1 MQAIRIL
8 IVTDD
13 EGGFMRSNS
22 DAHKFHLGE
31 FVKVL
36 TDTAWQ
42 GFTIQIVK
50 AHRRSSTGPDGADLH
65 DFRFTADSLRGFD
78 MVFFFSIHHF
88 GEEDVGLR
96 VGPPAAQFTT
106 DAQRREEAAAVAA
119 FMEAGGGF
127 FATGDHADI
136 GGAVNMHIPRIRS
149 MRRWVAAGTPNPRG
163 LPLAPSASDADRHD
177 TLRAGGDSG
186 AAGGATYPYQF
197 NDQSDNV
204 PQPIRVRRYPI
215 AGGRIAR
222 TTLPHPLLCSPLG
235 VIDVLPDHMHE
246 GWCEAP
252 ADLSLPEDLPG
263 RAGKPEYP
271 PGPDGRPLA
280 PEVIAE
286 ATIEP
291 HATLNQEFGGFVSPP
306 TSRTTPFGVIA
317 AYDGHRAGVGRAVVG
332 STWHHFVNINVIGTS
347 RSFAGSN
354 ANKTKGFY
362 TGPGDTPVPAYQK
375 IMWFYRNLVYWLIP
389 THRRRTAL
397 FNVAQTVWLHPRWEE
412 LKGKFTPFWTE
423 LPPSLKHVVDLG
435 QLAEDYFASTRGRCL
450 AYELVIE
457 LLYPVWRFDPL
468 IRDRWLP
475 HLDPWAL
482 SSHKVQR
489 KAADEAVAALLP
501 DTRVLLHL
509 ALGCAV
515 GGVLDT
521 GARQA
526 DEEGRLFEHAAR
538 AASGVFARTLPE
550 LAAALGRAQRETR
563 LLGRLLQE
571 TSKAATDALGTQ
583 RQ

>member
-1 MQAIRIL
+1 MPVIRIL

-13 EGGFMRSNS
+13 EGGFLRSNS
-22 DAHKFHLGE
+22 ELHKFHLGE

-36 TDTAWQ
+36 TDTTWQ

-50 AHRRSSTGPDGADLH
+50 AHRRSPGFTGADLH
-65 DFRFTADSLRGFD
+65 DFRFTADSLHGFD
-78 MVFFFSIHHF
+78 MVFFFSIHHIR
-88 GEEDVGLR
+88 EEDAGSR
-96 VGPPAAQFTT
+96 VGPAVASFTT

-149 MRRWVAAGTPNPRG
+149 MRRWVADGSPNPRG
-163 LPLAPSASDADRHD
+163 LPPAPDATSADRHD

-186 AAGGATYPYQF
+186 VAGGVTYPYQF
-197 NDQSDNV
+197 NDQSDDV
-204 PQPIRVRRYPI
+204 PQTIRVRRYTV

-246 GWCEAP
+246 GWCETP
-252 ADLSLPEDLPG
+252 ADLTLPEDLPG

-291 HATLNQEFGGFVSPP
+291 HATLNQEFGDFVSPP
-306 TSRTTPFGVIA
+306 TNRTTPFGVIA
-317 AYDGHRAGVGRAVVG
+317 AYDGHRASVGRAVVG
-332 STWHHFVNINVIGTS
+332 STWHHFVNINVIGTT
-347 RSFAGSN
+347 RAFAGSN
-354 ANKTKGFY
+354 PGKTKGFY

-389 THRRRTAL
+389 AHRRRTAL

-423 LPPSLKHVVDLG
+423 LPASLKHVVDLG

-457 LLYPVWRFDPL
+457 LLYPVWRFDP
-468 IRDRWLP
+468 RVRERWLP
-475 HLDPWAL
+475 YLDPWGTPA
-482 SSHKVQR
+482 R
-489 KAADEAVAALLP
+489 KNERKTADAILPALLP

-509 ALGCAV
+509 ALGAAV

-521 GARQA
+521 GAREA
-526 DEEGRLFEHAAR
+526 DDEGQLFER
-538 AASGVFARTLPE
+538 AALTASKVFAQTLAE
-550 LAAALGRAQRETR
+550 LGTALAAAQRENR
-563 LLGRLLQE
+563 ALSKLLEQ
-571 TSKAATDALGTQ
+571 TAAAAAGALDAQ
-583 RQ
+583 PR